1 MMDDRQEDLFI
12 TAASTSEPP
21 LAERMRPMSVAEF
34 VGQSHIMAP
43 GKLVGRLLEHDR
55 LQSLIFW
62 GPPGCG
68 KTTLARLL
76 GRETNSNFINL
87 SAVAAGVKEVRAAV
101 DEARHLLRMHDK
113 RTILFVDEIHRFNKA
128 QQDLL
133 LPYVENGSV
142 TFFGATTENPSFEVI
157 SPLLS
162 RAPVVVLQ
170 PLIEQDLEEILR
182 RALVDKDRGLG
193 SFDVVV
199 HDDALDFLIKA
210 AGGDAR
216 LALNGLEVAVQT
228 TTEDNKGR
236 RLVDQQ
242 AVADAIQKQSLTYD
256 KDGEEHFNLI
266 SALHK
271 SMRGSDPDAALY
283 WLARMLEAGEDPLYI
298 ARRMVRF
305 ASEDVGLADPR
316 ALVLAVAA
324 QQAFH
329 FIGRPEGDLALA
341 EAAVYLATAPKS
353 NALYKA
359 YGKARLE
366 AVKRGGLPV
375 PMELRN
381 APTALMQKMGYG
393 QSYRYPHDHP
403 AGYVA
408 MSYLPEDLQSS
419 QFYQPTKRGYEVD
432 LEKRLSHW
440 RQRVDEEQRKQQAA
454 PRRRSGQAGSGQNT
468 EREETGQKTEDRGQ
482 RTERRRHKL

>member
-1 MMDDRQEDLFI
+1 VEQKDFFASAGRQSQE
-12 TAASTSEPP
+12 P
-21 LAERMRPMSVAEF
+21 LAERMRPVSIEEF
-34 VGQSHIMAP
+34 VGQSHLMAP
-43 GKLVGRLLEHDR
+43 GKMVARLLKHDS

-101 DEARHLLRMHDK
+101 EEARRLLRVHGK

-133 LPYVENGSV
+133 LPYVENGTV
-142 TFFGATTENPSFEVI
+142 TFFGATTQNPSFEVI

-162 RAPVVVLQ
+162 RAPVVVLE
-170 PLIEQDLEEILR
+170 PLNENDLEEILR
-182 RALVDKDRGLG
+182 RALVDKNRGLG
-193 SFDVVV
+193 GMDAVIP
-199 HDDALDFLIKA
+199 DDALDFLIKA
-210 AGGDAR
+210 ADGDAR

-228 TTEDNKGR
+228 TTESDKGR
-236 RLVDQQ
+236 RLVDLQ
-242 AVADAIQKQSLTYD
+242 AVADAIQKKTLTYD

-266 SALHK
+266 SAFHK

-283 WLARMLEAGEDPLYI
+283 WLARMLEGGEDPLYI

-305 ASEDVGLADPR
+305 ASEDVGLADPHG
-316 ALVLAVAA
+316 LVLTVAA

-329 FIGRPEGDLALA
+329 FMGRPEGDLALA

-359 YGKARLE
+359 YAKARHKAE
-366 AVKRGGLPV
+366 EKGGLPV
-375 PMELRN
+375 PLQLRN
-381 APTALMQKMGYG
+381 APTALMRRMGYG
-393 QSYRYPHDHP
+393 QDYRYPHDHSG
-403 AGYVA
+403 GYVP
-408 MSYLPEDLQSS
+408 MSYLPEDLQST
-419 QFYQPTKRGYEVD
+419 QFYQPTKRGYEASVG
-432 LEKRLSHW
+432 ERLRHW
-440 RQRVDEEQRKQQAA
+440 RQRVEEEREKQRAA
-454 PRRRSGQAGSGQNT
+454 QGDTVTGETRRRG
-468 EREETGQKTEDRGQ
+468 EEK
-482 RTERRRHKL
+482 

>member
-1 MMDDRQEDLFI
+1 
-12 TAASTSEPP
+12 
-21 LAERMRPMSVAEF
+21 MRPTSSEEF
-34 VGQSHIMAP
+34 VGQSKVMAP
-43 GKLVGRLLEHDR
+43 GKLVARLLEYER

-101 DEARHLLRMHDK
+101 DEAGRLFSLHGR

-133 LPYVENGSV
+133 LPYVEKGSV

-162 RAPVVVLQ
+162 RAPVVVLE
-170 PLIEQDLEEILR
+170 PLNEKDLQKILR
-182 RALVDKDRGLG
+182 RALADKERGLG
-193 SFDVVV
+193 RVNAVVE
-199 HDDALDFLIKA
+199 DDALDFLIKA
-210 AGGDAR
+210 ADGDAR

-228 TTEDNKGR
+228 TAEDYNGR
-236 RLVDQQ
+236 RVVDRR
-242 AVADAIQKQSLTYD
+242 AVADAIQKKSLTHD
-256 KDGEEHFNLI
+256 KEGEEHFNLI

-329 FIGRPEGDLALA
+329 LMGRPEGDLSLA

-359 YGKARLE
+359 YAKAHQE
-366 AVKRGGLPV
+366 VEERGGLPV
-375 PMELRN
+375 PMGLRN
-381 APTALMQKMGYG
+381 APTALMRRMGYG
-393 QSYRYPHDHP
+393 RNYRYPHDLP
-403 AGYVA
+403 GGYVP
-408 MSYLPEDLQSS
+408 MSYLPEDLQST
-419 QFYQPTKRGYEVD
+419 QFYQPTKRGYEATV
-432 LEKRLSHW
+432 EERLRYW
-440 RQRVDEEQRKQQAA
+440 RQRVHEERGKQQAA
-454 PRRRSGQAGSGQNT
+454 PRRRSGQADSGQEST
-468 EREETGQKTEDRGQ
+468 RD
-482 RTERRRHKL
+482 